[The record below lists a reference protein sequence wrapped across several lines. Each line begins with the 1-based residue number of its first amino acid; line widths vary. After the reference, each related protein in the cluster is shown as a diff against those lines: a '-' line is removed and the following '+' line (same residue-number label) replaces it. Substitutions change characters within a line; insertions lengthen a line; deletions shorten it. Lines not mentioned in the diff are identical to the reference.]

1 MSLPSA
7 QDAKEL
13 FDLAKGFT
21 NFNHGSFGAVAKKVK
36 ARQNELHL
44 LAEARPDRWFRE
56 TIYTLSKESRTRVA
70 SMIEASVDD
79 VVLVEN
85 ASTAINA
92 ILRGRLQKGDKVL
105 RFSNTYNMCIE
116 TFKWLG
122 VEQVVVDINFPVVD
136 DKTLIDDFSKAME
149 ANPDIKLCLFCHIAS
164 FPTIIEPVEAFT
176 AIAKSVNKDCIVLI
190 DGAHAPGQLNL
201 NMEELSDL
209 GVDYYTGNLH
219 KWCYTPKGC
228 AFMWTADRSGNK
240 DYEGLA
246 PTVISST
253 GMTSYADRF
262 AYVILLYYC
271 SSFLFLLFVMSLP
284 RFPRRLTIIPI
295 TQLIINRHK
304 TRTCYA
310 YRYTG
315 TRDYTAFC
323 AIPAALDFCNE
334 LGGHSTIFKRN
345 HDLIIAG
352 AKICVERWGTFML
365 CPEASYGVM
374 ADIVLPSNDYEKVL
388 KVVKRLEDDDDT
400 YFLAKEY
407 TVGGETRI
415 ISRISA
421 NLYLELSDF
430 TTLAE
435 KVLQYLEDAA

>member
-136 DKTLIDDFSKAME
+136 DKTLIDRLVPHHHRACGGLYCNCEVRKQGLYRAHRRRT
-149 ANPDIKLCLFCHIAS
+149 C
-164 FPTIIEPVEAFT
+164 TRT
-176 AIAKSVNKDCIVLI
+176 AQFKYG
-190 DGAHAPGQLNL
+190 GAL
-201 NMEELSDL
+201 
-209 GVDYYTGNLH
+209 
-219 KWCYTPKGC
+219 
-228 AFMWTADRSGNK
+228 R
-240 DYEGLA
+240 
-246 PTVISST
+246 
-253 GMTSYADRF
+253 
-262 AYVILLYYC
+262 
-271 SSFLFLLFVMSLP
+271 
-284 RFPRRLTIIPI
+284 PRR
-295 TQLIINRHK
+295 
-304 TRTCYA
+304 
-310 YRYTG
+310 
-315 TRDYTAFC
+315 
-323 AIPAALDFCNE
+323 
-334 LGGHSTIFKRN
+334 
-345 HDLIIAG
+345 
-352 AKICVERWGTFML
+352 
-365 CPEASYGVM
+365 
-374 ADIVLPSNDYEKVL
+374 
-388 KVVKRLEDDDDT
+388 
-400 YFLAKEY
+400 
-407 TVGGETRI
+407 
-415 ISRISA
+415 
-421 NLYLELSDF
+421 
-430 TTLAE
+430 
-435 KVLQYLEDAA
+435 

>member
-1 MSLPSA
+1 MPLPTA
-7 QDAKEL
+7 EDAKEL
-13 FDLAKGFT
+13 FNLAKGFT

-44 LAEARPDRWFRE
+44 LAEARPDKWFRE
-56 TIYTLSKESRTRVA
+56 TIYTLSNESRARVA

-122 VEQVVVDINFPVVD
+122 VEQVVVDINFPVAD
-136 DKTLIDDFSKAME
+136 DKTLTDDFSKAME
-149 ANPDIKLCLFCHIAS
+149 AHPDIKLCLFCHIAS

-190 DGAHAPGQLNL
+190 DGAHAPGQLKL
-201 NMEELSDL
+201 NMEDLSDL

-219 KWCYTPKGC
+219 KWCYAPKGC
-228 AFMWTADRSGNK
+228 AFMWTADRNGNK
-240 DYEGLA
+240 DYAGLA

-262 AYVILLYYC
+262 AY
-271 SSFLFLLFVMSLP
+271 
-284 RFPRRLTIIPI
+284 
-295 TQLIINRHK
+295 
-304 TRTCYA
+304 
-310 YRYTG
+310 TG

-323 AIPAALDFCNE
+323 TIPAALDFCDE
-334 LGGHSTIFKRN
+334 LGGHGAIFKRN
-345 HDLIIAG
+345 HDLVIAG
-352 AKICVERWGTFML
+352 ARHCVVKWGTFML
-365 CPEASYGVM
+365 CPENSYGVM
-374 ADIVLPSNDYEKVL
+374 ADIVLPSTDYEKVL
-388 KVVKRLEDDDDT
+388 KVVKRLEEDDDT

-407 TVGGETRI
+407 MVGGEMRI

-421 NLYLELSDF
+421 NLYLEQSDF
-430 TTLAE
+430 ITLAE
-435 KVLQYLEDAA
+435 KVLQYLDDAK